1 MHALSPYCRTHRD
14 LRQKVDVNALLS
26 VAGGLAGIYI
36 IFALLTSRIS
46 EAISS
51 LTNKRATTLY
61 DGIAALLG
69 ATVRTKQPPGQGE
82 VATSL
87 AEHLYAHPLVST
99 LGDSGPR
106 KPSYMEPR
114 TFTLSLVSV
123 LRDTVAIDDAQGH
136 VRVVDIASAPH
147 DLLEDLQQ
155 RICALGPDDPTCKS
169 LTLVLQ
175 GAGAT
180 YDSALAAID
189 AWFETQ
195 MDRLSGV
202 YRRWIGFWQALIAL
216 VLVGSANAD
225 TLGIAQQLFK
235 DSNIASAV
243 PTVARNP
250 LVHPASEATATTF
263 DALVRSGLV
272 LGWNEIPHDPGQ
284 WFAKFGGLALTWGA
298 VLLGAPF
305 WFDLLKQVIPVRVAG
320 IKPKSS
326 TPHRQTAVPDAQ
338 TDRR

>member
-1 MHALSPYCRTHRD
+1 MS
-14 LRQKVDVNALLS
+14 ALLS
-26 VAGGLAGIYI
+26 VAGGLASVYI

-51 LTNKRATTLY
+51 MTNERATTLY
-61 DGIAALLG
+61 NGIAALLG
-69 ATVRTKQPPGQGE
+69 ATVRTRQPPGKDE

-106 KPSYMEPR
+106 KPSYIEPR

-123 LRDTVAIDDAQGH
+123 LRDTVEIEGAQGH
-136 VRVVDIASAPH
+136 PRVVDIATAPH
-147 DLLEDLQQ
+147 ELLEDLQQ
-155 RICALGPDDPTCKS
+155 RIRALGPDDPTCKS

-175 GAGAT
+175 GADAT

-195 MDRLSGV
+195 MDRVSGV

-216 VLVGSANAD
+216 VLVGFANAD
-225 TLGIAQQLFK
+225 TIGIVQQLFK
-235 DSNIASAV
+235 ASTVASAA
-243 PTVARNP
+243 TTAARNAMADP
-250 LVHPASEATATTF
+250 GSATTATTF

-272 LGWNEIPHDPGQ
+272 LGWNEIPHDGGQ
-284 WFAKFGGLALTWGA
+284 WFAKLGGLALTWGA

-326 TPHRQTAVPDAQ
+326 LSNGATLAADAQ